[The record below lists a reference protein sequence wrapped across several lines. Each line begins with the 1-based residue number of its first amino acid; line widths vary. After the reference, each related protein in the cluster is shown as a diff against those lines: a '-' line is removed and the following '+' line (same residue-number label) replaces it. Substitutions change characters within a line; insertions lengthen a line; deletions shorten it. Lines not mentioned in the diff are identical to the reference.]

1 MFSVILDSGVQYSDS
16 RLPYIT
22 HHPYIALLDP
32 HHLFHPYPTP
42 SPLVTINL
50 FSVVKNLFLGLPL
63 PFSLFAHLCC
73 FLIPYVSEITWCFSF
88 SDRLSTTL
96 SSFINVIAN
105 GKISLLFFMAEY

>member
-63 PFSLFAHLCC
+63 P
-73 FLIPYVSEITWCFSF
+73 
-88 SDRLSTTL
+88 
-96 SSFINVIAN
+96 
-105 GKISLLFFMAEY
+105 LFFPLYSFVLFLKSHI